1 MNSKQAKIT
10 SKNCKQQLQASSEFK
25 TSRNCKQKLQ
35 AEIASRNCKQ
45 KLQARFEFKTR
56 QIMKL
61 LNQKAKV
68 TFIFFLYFFDRNQ
81 PMTQPSAG
89 KKENDG
95 RKSTIVSS
103 LYFILLQ
110 QYFPAKRGVV

>member
-1 MNSKQAKIT
+1 MQAKI
-10 SKNCKQQLQASSEFK
+10 A
-25 TSRNCKQKLQ
+25 SRNCKQKLQ

-45 KLQARFEFKTR
+45 ELQAGIARRNCKQKLQARFEFKTK

-68 TFIFFLYFFDRNQ
+68 TFFFYFIFDRNQ

-89 KKENDG
+89 KKLNRPLRIPSPPLSNKLFG
-95 RKSTIVSS
+95 
-103 LYFILLQ
+103 LFM
-110 QYFPAKRGVV
+110 AKALT